1 MLAPKYFRAVV
12 VKRDI
17 SLSLCRR
24 IKDNEKVEGKD
35 VGRER
40 QALLVRTSAHTQ
52 PHTTL
57 HDDNDVR
64 VCVCACA
71 YVTKL
76 GRKRVE
82 EGGNDRE
89 TPHSLTDP

>member
-17 SLSLCRR
+17 SRSHSHSLGRR

-71 YVTKL
+71 YVTKAWAQK
-76 GRKRVE
+76 G
-82 EGGNDRE
+82 
-89 TPHSLTDP
+89 